1 MDYGRNGLRDKM
13 NKIKSKSSKV
23 SNRISSIA
31 IRAILLI
38 LVGGFVVFGSLLIG
52 AYNGIIDSTPSVSD
66 VNIMPSGYATFVYDA
81 DGNLLQKLNSASG
94 NRIAVSISDMPEN
107 LQHAIVAIEDSRFYE
122 HNGVDPVGMVRA
134 AAVALG
140 SGFARTEGAS
150 TITQQLLKNNV
161 FTNWTQESKLE
172 RIVRK
177 LQEQY
182 LAIELEKA
190 LTAEGLDAKSVIL
203 ENYLNTVNFGSGTYG
218 VQAASLKYFGKDS
231 KDLTLSECAVL
242 AAIPQNPTKWNPIR
256 YPVKLSGGMQQRVGI
271 ARAYC
276 NEPVVMLLDEPFGHL
291 DAQTRYMMQD
301 ELMRI
306 WEAEKR
312 TVVFVTNNIEEA
324 VYLAD
329 RILVLKNC
337 PTGVKAEFEIALER
351 PRNYTDSEFLRI
363 RKEIDSIVDHT
374 L

>member
-1 MDYGRNGLRDKM
+1 MAERKEIIRFEHVYKSFEKPGEGMYEVVGDLDISVKENEFLVLFGPGQCGKSTILNMIAGFEKPTTGRIICQGREVTEPGPERGMVFQNTALFPWMTVMGNVEYGPKM
-13 NKIKSKSSKV
+13 RGTPKGERQKKAQYYID
-23 SNRISSIA
+23 
-31 IRAILLI
+31 
-38 LVGGFVVFGSLLIG
+38 LVGLTGF
-52 AYNGIIDSTPSVSD
+52 
-66 VNIMPSGYATFVYDA
+66 
-81 DGNLLQKLNSASG
+81 
-94 NRIAVSISDMPEN
+94 
-107 LQHAIVAIEDSRFYE
+107 
-122 HNGVDPVGMVRA
+122 
-134 AAVALG
+134 
-140 SGFARTEGAS
+140 
-150 TITQQLLKNNV
+150 
-161 FTNWTQESKLE
+161 
-172 RIVRK
+172 
-177 LQEQY
+177 
-182 LAIELEKA
+182 EK
-190 LTAEGLDAKSVIL
+190 S
-203 ENYLNTVNFGSGTYG
+203 
-218 VQAASLKYFGKDS
+218 
-231 KDLTLSECAVL
+231 
-242 AAIPQNPTKWNPIR
+242 